1 MSDSRHSTQFSGW
14 YIYAESSRPRLQG
27 ERAVLLSPN
36 LSGPYCL
43 QFHFHMLGTDID
55 SLNAYKKSGS
65 RRTVIFSVS
74 GNQGDLW
81 YSAQASLTGTEQFRV
96 NWSVFKQTSNL
107 FTLLQSC
114 IHVTSRKI
122 YLRPVRETP
131 CRICLCWGITLHSP

>member
-1 MSDSRHSTQFSGW
+1 MLREVFLRVVRFSSLIIKELLICCNLEFEVMSDSRHSTQFSGW

-55 SLNAYKKSGS
+55 SLNAYKNSGS
-65 RRTVIFSVS
+65 GRTVIFSVS

-96 NWSVFKQTSNL
+96 N
-107 FTLLQSC
+107 
-114 IHVTSRKI
+114 
-122 YLRPVRETP
+122 
-131 CRICLCWGITLHSP
+131 

>member
-1 MSDSRHSTQFSGW
+1 MLREGFPRVVRFSSLNINELLICCDLEFEIMSDSSHSTQFSGW

-36 LSGPYCL
+36 LSGSYCL

-55 SLNAYKKSGS
+55 SLNAYKNSGS

-96 NWSVFKQTSNL
+96 N
-107 FTLLQSC
+107 
-114 IHVTSRKI
+114 
-122 YLRPVRETP
+122 
-131 CRICLCWGITLHSP
+131 

>member
-1 MSDSRHSTQFSGW
+1 MLREGFPRVVRFSSLNIKELLICCDLEFEIMSDSSHSTQFSGW

-55 SLNAYKKSGS
+55 SLNAYKNSGS

-96 NWSVFKQTSNL
+96 N
-107 FTLLQSC
+107 
-114 IHVTSRKI
+114 
-122 YLRPVRETP
+122 
-131 CRICLCWGITLHSP
+131 

>member
-1 MSDSRHSTQFSGW
+1 MLRKVFPRVVGFSSLNINELLICCDLEFEIMSDSRHSTQFSGW

-96 NWSVFKQTSNL
+96 N
-107 FTLLQSC
+107 
-114 IHVTSRKI
+114 
-122 YLRPVRETP
+122 
-131 CRICLCWGITLHSP
+131 